1 VGNANESKTKRMLT
15 VHETNSTAVVDDEL
29 ASLSHIKVPAM
40 GVDEGERE
48 PATAFMVQDSTEM
61 VSASNKGFESH
72 M

>member
-1 VGNANESKTKRMLT
+1 
-15 VHETNSTAVVDDEL
+15 VVDDEL